1 MDHTYD
7 ELGAPAMTDVA
18 RWVATPTAIKGATKG
33 VKSYVKGVSVRIK
46 AVKEVEK
53 RPTAKEVYDSF
64 KGKDGFSRV
73 SSSDNDFRVY
83 AMDP

>member
-1 MDHTYD
+1 
-7 ELGAPAMTDVA
+7 MTDVA
-18 RWVATPTAIKGATKG
+18 RWVAMKGATKG
-33 VKSYVKGVSVRIK
+33 ANSYAKGVSGRVK
-46 AVKEVEK
+46 AVKEAEK

-73 SSSDNDFRVY
+73 SSDDNDFRVY